1 MSIAIG
7 ELHLY
12 NDTPVLEIG
21 HWKLQHPTKWAVKWK
36 HLSNTPI
43 VVHTCPE
50 ETGWRKGS
58 ESVISGDNM
67 KAAPR
72 CALCNETVPEGI
84 QALWQLSHME
94 QMLG

>member
-12 NDTPVLEIG
+12 NDTPVLEEG
-21 HWKLQHPTKWAVKWK
+21 NWKLQHPTKWAIKWR
-36 HLSNTPI
+36 HLANRPI
-43 VVHTCPE
+43 VVHTCPKE
-50 ETGWRKGS
+50 EGWRKGS
-58 ESVISGDNM
+58 ESVVSSDNM

-72 CALCNETVPEGI
+72 CGLCNETVPEGI

-94 QMLG
+94 FMLG